1 MSLGEASEW
10 TLHAKCRNMADALFP
25 EGKDQKKVRGI
36 CMSCPVRLECLAE
49 ALDNRV
55 EWGIWGGMTER
66 ERRQLLRSRPGAVPF
81 APRCLRCPGWKLAW
95 HGQRS

>member
-10 TLHAKCRNMADALFP
+10 ILHAKCRNMADALFP

-55 EWGIWGGMTER
+55 EWGIWGGNDR
-66 ERRQLLRSRPGAVPF
+66 AGSAGSCS
-81 APRCLRCPGWKLAW
+81 APALTSPRGGKCC
-95 HGQRS
+95 